1 MEEAPE
7 NKIEKMLPKTAVE
20 IINGGVYEQ
29 SVRCGKS
36 NCRCARGEL
45 HQGFYY
51 YFTRVNGRLRKA
63 YIPKK
68 FVEELTTLVAA
79 ARATRT
85 NDRSILA
92 RNREALREMK
102 DLLRDR
108 KFQINGT

>member
-1 MEEAPE
+1 M
-7 NKIEKMLPKTAVE
+7 KGKLEKVLPKTAIE
-20 IINGGVYEQ
+20 ITNGGVYEQ

-36 NCRCARGEL
+36 NCRCAKGRL
-45 HQGFYY
+45 HRGFYY
-51 YFTRVNGRLRKA
+51 YFTRVNGRLRKT

-85 NDRSILA
+85 NDRSVLEK
-92 RNREALREMK
+92 NREAFREMK

-108 KFQINGT
+108 KFQIKGNR